1 MSVAASPLLRTARRL
16 AAGTMLLGA
25 LAVAAAEED
34 AEAPSEQGEQDAAEE
49 TEEKTPEKP
58 DEDRGTLADVFT
70 PSEEI
75 SEDIA
80 VPFPVDI

>member
-1 MSVAASPLLRTARRL
+1 MSIAALLLQTASRF
-16 AAGTMLLGA
+16 AAGAVLLGA
-25 LAVAAAEED
+25 LTVAAAEGD
-34 AEAPSEQGEQDAAEE
+34 AEAPSEQGEEDAVEE
-49 TEEKTPEKP
+49 PKEETPEKS
-58 DEDRGTLADVFT
+58 DEDSGTLADVFT

>member
-1 MSVAASPLLRTARRL
+1 MSVAALTARRL
-16 AAGTMLLGA
+16 VAGGVLLGA
-25 LAVAAAEED
+25 LAVAAAEGD
-34 AEAPSEQGEQDAAEE
+34 AEAPSEQAEQDAAEE
-49 TEEKTPEKP
+49 TEEETPEKP
-58 DEDRGTLADVFT
+58 DEDSGTLADVFT

>member
-1 MSVAASPLLRTARRL
+1 MSIAALLLQTATRL
-16 AAGTMLLGA
+16 AAGAVLLGA
-25 LAVAAAEED
+25 LAVAAAEGD
-34 AEAPSEQGEQDAAEE
+34 AETPSEQGEEDAAEE
-49 TEEKTPEKP
+49 AKEETPEKA
-58 DEDRGTLADVFT
+58 DEDSGTLADVFT

>member
-1 MSVAASPLLRTARRL
+1 MNVAVKLLRTARRF
-16 AAGTMLLGA
+16 AAGAVLLGA
-25 LAVAAAEED
+25 LAVAAAEGD
-34 AEAPSEQGEQDAAEE
+34 AETPSEQGEEDAAEE
-49 TEEKTPEKP
+49 AKEETPEKP
-58 DEDRGTLADVFT
+58 DEDSGTLADVFT

>member
-1 MSVAASPLLRTARRL
+1 MSIAALPPLRTARRF
-16 AAGTMLLGA
+16 AAGVVLLGA
-25 LAVAAAEED
+25 LAVAAAEGDADASNERGEE
-34 AEAPSEQGEQDAAEE
+34 AEAQEE
-49 TEEKTPEKP
+49 TPEKP
-58 DEDRGTLADVFT
+58 DEDSGTLADVFT

>member
-1 MSVAASPLLRTARRL
+1 MSVAALLLQTARRL
-16 AAGTMLLGA
+16 AAGAVLLGA
-25 LAVAAAEED
+25 LAVAAAEGDADASNERAEED
-34 AEAPSEQGEQDAAEE
+34 ATAEAQEE
-49 TEEKTPEKP
+49 TPEKP
-58 DEDRGTLADVFT
+58 DEDSGTLADVFT

>member
-1 MSVAASPLLRTARRL
+1 MSIAALLLQTARRF
-16 AAGTMLLGA
+16 AAGVVLLGA
-25 LAVAAAEED
+25 IAVAAAEGD
-34 AEAPSEQGEQDAAEE
+34 ADASNEREQDAVEE
-49 TEEKTPEKP
+49 PKEETPEKP
-58 DEDRGTLADVFT
+58 DEDSGTLADVFT

>member
-1 MSVAASPLLRTARRL
+1 MSIAALLLRTARRL
-16 AAGTMLLGA
+16 AAGAVLLGA
-25 LAVAAAEED
+25 LAVAAAEGD
-34 AEAPSEQGEQDAAEE
+34 AEAPSEQGEEDAVEE
-49 TEEKTPEKP
+49 PKEETPEKS
-58 DEDRGTLADVFT
+58 DEDSGTLADVFT

>member
-1 MSVAASPLLRTARRL
+1 MSAALPLLQTARGL
-16 AAGTMLLGA
+16 AAGVVLLGA
-25 LAVAAAEED
+25 LAVAAAEGD
-34 AEAPSEQGEQDAAEE
+34 AEVPSEQGEQDAAEE
-49 TEEKTPEKP
+49 VKEEAPEKA
-58 DEDRGTLADVFT
+58 DEDSGTLADVFT